1 MWKPGVWHWTP
12 LVTIRQNRDSEL
24 HCRPGILCPGVTEK
38 NEVRLSHPMP
48 LLHQEIDLFPDH
60 LLAMEPD
67 VGRWWAMY
75 TLARREKEMMRRLRA
90 QQISFYGPVFEQV
103 YRSPAGRL
111 RSSFLPLFPNYVFVH
126 GDEAARYSA
135 VSTGCVSRCIEIPD
149 QAGLLHDLQTVHQ
162 LLTAGLDVT
171 AESILHPGQRVRVK
185 NGPLVGQIGQVIQ
198 RRGQMRLLVTVNFL
212 QQGASVEIEGFDL
225 EPWS

>member
-1 MWKPGVWHWTP
+1 
-12 LVTIRQNRDSEL
+12 
-24 HCRPGILCPGVTEK
+24 
-38 NEVRLSHPMP
+38 MP
-48 LLHQEIDLFPDH
+48 LLSQEIDLFPEH
-60 LLAMEPD
+60 LLANPPD
-67 VGRWWAMY
+67 EGRWWAMY
-75 TLARREKEMMRRLRA
+75 TLARREKELMRRLLP
-90 QQISFYGPVFEQV
+90 QQVAFYGPVFEQV

-126 GDEAARYSA
+126 GDESARFTA

-149 QAGLLHDLQTVHQ
+149 QAGLFRDLQTVQ
-162 LLTAGLDVT
+162 QILTAGLDVT
-171 AESILHPGQRVRVK
+171 AESTLQPGQRVRVK

-225 EPWS
+225 EPWT